1 MDTFTGD
8 SSTINTTEKSPYGVV
23 TMAVGVYVLHYRAS
37 SFLPAD
43 SLTWV
48 AGPPLPIPLQCV
60 AKMSDS
66 SFLVVGGDNRR
77 SVREYNTG
85 NTNATATRFWGWEP
99 ESTWPSLETG
109 RFSPAC
115 LILDGQM
122 VVAGG
127 WSSPTI
133 ETINLA
139 TKAVTRMKDME
150 KPRMFFQLA
159 AFGEEDYMRLL
170 ALAGESELTAL
181 ASVEWLEEESGIWH
195 EAAGELATARSRVGA
210 VAVTPE
216 MLNCTDKCDTCNG
229 SGLVKGSMNNET
241 CAI

>member
-1 MDTFTGD
+1 
-8 SSTINTTEKSPYGVV
+8 
-23 TMAVGVYVLHYRAS
+23 MAVGVYVLHYRAS

-127 WSSPTI
+127 WASPTI

-139 TKAVTRMKDME
+139 TKAVTRVKDM
-150 KPRMFFQLA
+150 KQPRIFFQLA
-159 AFGEEDYMRLL
+159 AFGEEGYMRLL
-170 ALAGESELTAL
+170 ALAGESELTKL
-181 ASVEWLEEESGIWH
+181 ASVEWFEEESGIWH
-195 EAAGELATARSRVGA
+195 EAAGELATARSHVGA
-210 VAVTPE
+210 VAVNPE
-216 MLNCTDKCDTCNG
+216 MLNCADKCDTCNG
-229 SGLVKGSMNNET
+229 SGLVKGSMNKKGNST
-241 CAI
+241 ISSLRNFLLITYHILING